1 MSRQLKDK
9 NQMDIGV
16 VTLFPGM
23 FSALSEYGITGRA
36 VRNKLLKLRYWN
48 PRDYAPDRHRTV
60 DDRPYGGGPGMVMR
74 TGPVSEAIIA
84 ARTALGAGSNK
95 AVGPSNQVGSSNQA
109 GVIYLSPQGKPLDQ
123 QIVARLA
130 QRENMVLLCG
140 RYEGVDERVLT
151 TLVDEE
157 YSLGDF
163 ILSGGELAAMA
174 LLDAMTR
181 LLPGALGDAESARQ
195 DSFSDTMPSGTGSLS
210 ESVESGD
217 IKSNSVLGLLDH
229 PHYTRPENYAGM
241 IVPPVLL
248 SGDHA
253 EIDRWRLQQRLG
265 ATWRKRPDLLEGLQ
279 LTADQL
285 KLLEEYKKAKK

>member
-1 MSRQLKDK
+1 
-9 NQMDIGV
+9 MDIGV

-23 FSALSEYGITGRA
+23 FGALSEYGITGRA
-36 VRNKLLKLRYWN
+36 VRNGLLKLRYWN
-48 PRDYAPDRHRTV
+48 PRDYATDRHRTV

-74 TGPVSEAIIA
+74 TGPVSEAILA
-84 ARTALGAGSNK
+84 ARTKIGAETGK
-95 AVGPSNQVGSSNQA
+95 EA

-123 QIVARLA
+123 HTVAKLA
-130 QRENMVLLCG
+130 QRKNMVLLCG
-140 RYEGVDERVLT
+140 RYEGVDERVLA

-195 DSFSDTMPSGTGSLS
+195 DSFSNTWPGDEVTS
-210 ESVESGD
+210 ESEMSGAMTG
-217 IKSNSVLGLLDH
+217 NSAAGLLDH

-241 IVPPVLL
+241 VVPPVLL

-253 EIDRWRLQQRLG
+253 EISRWRLQQRLG

-279 LTADQL
+279 LTAEQV
-285 KLLEEYKKAKK
+285 KLLEEYKKVHKS

>member
-1 MSRQLKDK
+1 MRRSSGLLEDT

-36 VRNKLLKLRYWN
+36 VRNRLLRLRYWN
-48 PRDYAPDRHRTV
+48 PRDYASDRHRTV

-84 ARTALGAGSNK
+84 ARRAIGGESGKNAC
-95 AVGPSNQVGSSNQA
+95 
-109 GVIYLSPQGKPLDQ
+109 VIYLSPQGKPLDQ
-123 QIVARLA
+123 QAITKLA

-140 RYEGVDERVLT
+140 RYEGVDERVLA

-174 LLDAMTR
+174 LLDAVTR
-181 LLPGALGDAESARQ
+181 LLPGALGDAESALQ
-195 DSFSDTMPSGTGSLS
+195 DSFSDTLRFAEANVLTVHGQTGIQA
-210 ESVESGD
+210 D
-217 IKSNSVLGLLDH
+217 QPLGLLDH
-229 PHYTRPENYAGM
+229 PHYTRPVNYAGM
-241 IVPPVLL
+241 SVPTVLL

-253 EIDRWRLQQRLG
+253 EIDRWRLRQRLG
-265 ATWRKRPDLLEGLQ
+265 VTWRKRPDLLERLQ
-279 LTADQL
+279 LTAEQA
-285 KLLEEYKKAKK
+285 KLLEEYKKDNPAK

>member
-1 MSRQLKDK
+1 MQPGKTVRLQKDT

-36 VRNKLLKLRYWN
+36 VRNRLLQVRYWN
-48 PRDYAPDRHRTV
+48 PRDYATDRHRTV

-84 ARTALGAGSNK
+84 ARTALCAGGVKDVS
-95 AVGPSNQVGSSNQA
+95 
-109 GVIYLSPQGKPLDQ
+109 VIYLSPQGKPLDQ
-123 QIVARLA
+123 QTVAKLA
-130 QRENMVLLCG
+130 QRDNMVLLCG

-195 DSFSDTMPSGTGSLS
+195 DSFSDTFPGKIEGISGNRMAG
-210 ESVESGD
+210 EGQGNV
-217 IKSNSVLGLLDH
+217 VPGLLDH

-241 IVPPVLL
+241 MVPPVLM

-253 EIDRWRLQQRLG
+253 EINRWRLQQRLG
-265 ATWRKRPDLLEGLQ
+265 ATWRKRPDLLNGLQ
-279 LTADQL
+279 LTAEQL
-285 KLLEEYKKAKK
+285 KLLEEYKKQFK

>member
-1 MSRQLKDK
+1 MTNLSRLLKDK

-36 VRNKLLKLRYWN
+36 IRSKLLQLRYWN
-48 PRDYAPDRHRTV
+48 PRDYASDRHRTV

-74 TGPVSEAIIA
+74 TGPVSEAIMA
-84 ARTALGAGSNK
+84 ARASIGG
-95 AVGPSNQVGSSNQA
+95 AVGGANSTKVS
-109 GVIYLSPQGKPLDQ
+109 VIYLSPQGKPLDQ
-123 QIVARLA
+123 RSIAKLA
-130 QRENMVLLCG
+130 QRERMVLLCG
-140 RYEGVDERVLT
+140 RYEGVDERVLAT
-151 TLVDEE
+151 QVDEE

-181 LLPGALGDAESARQ
+181 LLPGALGDAESALQ
-195 DSFSDTMPSGTGSLS
+195 DSFSDTLS
-210 ESVESGD
+210 IQESVIGTAGESEVQD
-217 IKSNSVLGLLDH
+217 DAALGLLDH
-229 PHYTRPENYAGM
+229 PHYTRPVNYAGM
-241 IVPPVLL
+241 AVPPVLL

-253 EIDRWRLQQRLG
+253 EINRWRLQQRLG

-279 LTADQL
+279 LTAEQR
-285 KLLEEYKKAKK
+285 KLLEEYKQDNLLGQKK

>member
-1 MSRQLKDK
+1 MPQKSRLLKDTK
-9 NQMDIGV
+9 QMDIGV

-23 FSALSEYGITGRA
+23 FGALSEYGITGRA
-36 VRNKLLKLRYWN
+36 VRNKLLQLRYWN
-48 PRDYAPDRHRTV
+48 PRDYATDRHRTV

-74 TGPVSEAIIA
+74 TGPVSDAITA
-84 ARTALGAGSNK
+84 ARNALGAGSNK
-95 AVGPSNQVGSSNQA
+95 DVR
-109 GVIYLSPQGKPLDQ
+109 VIYLSPQGKPLDQ
-123 QIVARLA
+123 QTIAKLA
-130 QRENMVLLCG
+130 QCENMVLLCG

-195 DSFSDTMPSGTGSLS
+195 DSFSDNLSGSVQGISGS
-210 ESVESGD
+210 EIPGKVQD
-217 IKSNSVLGLLDH
+217 NVVPGLLDH
-229 PHYTRPENYAGM
+229 PHYTRPETYAGM
-241 IVPPVLL
+241 TVPPVLL

-253 EIDRWRLQQRLG
+253 EINRWRLQQRLG
-265 ATWRKRPDLLEGLQ
+265 VTWRKRPDLLEGLQ
-279 LTADQL
+279 LTAEQL
-285 KLLEEYKKAKK
+285 KLLEEYKKQTK

>member
-1 MSRQLKDK
+1 
-9 NQMDIGV
+9 MDIGV

-48 PRDYAPDRHRTV
+48 PRDYANDRHRTV

-74 TGPVSEAIIA
+74 TGPVSEAILA
-84 ARTALGAGSNK
+84 ARSSMGSETGKN
-95 AVGPSNQVGSSNQA
+95 VS
-109 GVIYLSPQGKPLDQ
+109 VIYLSPQGKPLDQ
-123 QIVARLA
+123 QAVAKLA

-140 RYEGVDERVLT
+140 RYEGVDERVLS

-174 LLDAMTR
+174 LLDAVTR
-181 LLPGALGDAESARQ
+181 LLPGALGDAESALQ
-195 DSFSDTMPSGTGSLS
+195 DSFSDTLNLNETGVRAKN
-210 ESVESGD
+210 ENVQND
-217 IKSNSVLGLLDH
+217 QPLGLLDH
-229 PHYTRPENYAGM
+229 PHYTRPVNYAGM
-241 IVPPVLL
+241 TVPPVLL

-253 EIDRWRLQQRLG
+253 EINRWRLQQRLG
-265 ATWRKRPDLLEGLQ
+265 ATWRKRPDLLEGLK
-279 LTADQL
+279 LTAEQM
-285 KLLEEYKKAKK
+285 KLLEEYKKENSLK